1 MGRRLQEECDMSHHE
16 HLRIATS
23 AELWDQLI
31 GKVQEQVLRE
41 GGDLQSHLDAAAT
54 LVCLGAYIWQHA
66 AGEAAVGGLDEET
79 FLTLCRQLYRQAP
92 HRPTIP
98 QA

>member
-1 MGRRLQEECDMSHHE
+1 MSQRE
-16 HLRIATS
+16 RLRIATS

-31 GKVQEQVLRE
+31 GKVQEHVLRE
-41 GGDLQSHLDAAAT
+41 GGDLQSHLDATAT

-66 AGEAAVGGLDEET
+66 AGEAAQELGGLDEET
-79 FLTLCRQLYRQAP
+79 FLALCRQLYRQAP